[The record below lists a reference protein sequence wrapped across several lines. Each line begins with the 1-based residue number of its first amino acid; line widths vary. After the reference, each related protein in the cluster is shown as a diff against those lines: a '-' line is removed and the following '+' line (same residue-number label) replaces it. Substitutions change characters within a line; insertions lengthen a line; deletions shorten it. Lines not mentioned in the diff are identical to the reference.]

1 MHTYLWRADG
11 EMNNGHAMRLVQ
23 MLPPRTDDL
32 FRHLL
37 DVSTPPSTL
46 VPRACIST
54 HPEALVAR
62 SSSWDARVWPNSQP
76 HSQIPSN
83 SAHGPRRRQTSG
95 EMTGRGVFYARHC
108 HGLQAGDIARN
119 SVKFDPGRV
128 SMHKLR
134 HSGPRQ
140 GASPVFVVPGAGCH
154 CSWLAWF
161 RGLAGG
167 KYRAGSTG
175 YIDRRA
181 RLRPPRQ
188 RKMN

>member
-54 HPEALVAR
+54 HLEALVVC
-62 SSSWDARVWPNSQP
+62 SLCWDARVWPISQP

-95 EMTGRGVFYARHC
+95 EMTGRGVFYARFC
-108 HGLQAGDIARN
+108 LGLLVG
-119 SVKFDPGRV
+119 
-128 SMHKLR
+128 
-134 HSGPRQ
+134 
-140 GASPVFVVPGAGCH
+140 VFA
-154 CSWLAWF
+154 
-161 RGLAGG
+161 
-167 KYRAGSTG
+167 
-175 YIDRRA
+175 
-181 RLRPPRQ
+181 
-188 RKMN
+188 